1 MNLDDTLQKVA
12 YDLSYSAIPVL
23 FAITVHE
30 VAHGRVALHFGDR
43 TAQMLGRLSLNP
55 LKHIDPFGTLLLPA
69 LLILS
74 GLPGFGYAKP
84 VPINPYYFRGNKRVG
99 LLITGLAGPTTN
111 LVLAVVFG
119 MATRIAVA
127 TGAVPDWLIF
137 GLLYFMLINLVLLFF
152 NLIPIPPF
160 DGSRVLPLF
169 LSDSAMR
176 VYAQVERFG
185 FIIIFAIIFLL
196 PGLLDGYFAVTVD
209 PVFRLLAGP
218 AASLLIG

>member
-1 MNLDDTLQKVA
+1 MTSQLLGYA
-12 YDLSYSAIPVL
+12 LRFAFILPAIIL
-23 FAITVHE
+23 HE
-30 VAHGRVALHFGDR
+30 ISHGYAAHALGDP
-43 TAQMLGRLSLNP
+43 TAKNAGRLSLNP